1 MNCTAISRYYRSAA
15 RRRGGRSANRHRQL
29 PADKRFTTLRSC
41 FETIITAVGNQL
53 FALTLLL
60 DRIIH
65 TANAPTCTSRRCTVT
80 GVWFSWA
87 LVLYRPTIRERRG
100 QRHSQFAV
108 VATSI
113 QAVCHLLLDNQ
124 LPLLTTTVT
133 FPHIYERHHVL
144 HIYSSCTYLHQG
156 QTILL
161 TLLYRMHNYILERII
176 TYLNKN

>member
-1 MNCTAISRYYRSAA
+1 MCLTSRPHALSTCRAGKVMWTAPLSLGTGRLRDDAEAA
-15 RRRGGRSANRHRQL
+15 RQTGTRHRQL
-29 PADKRFTTLRSC
+29 LPADKHFTTLRSC
-41 FETIITAVGNQL
+41 FETIITAVGYQL

-65 TANAPTCTSRRCTVT
+65 TANAPTSTSRRCTVT

-87 LVLYRPTIRERRG
+87 LMLYRPTIRERRG

-108 VATSI
+108 VATPI
-113 QAVCHLLLDNQ
+113 RAVCHLLLDNQ

-144 HIYSSCTYLHQG
+144 HIYSSCTY
-156 QTILL
+156 IKV
-161 TLLYRMHNYILERII
+161 TLFC
-176 TYLNKN
+176 